1 VAEGKLRVT
10 TNKALVLEYT
20 SKKGKPVSAQI
31 PQGELSADLE
41 QLRRDFR
48 TIQQLD
54 GVEVEFDQEGSAV
67 KRIRRKG
74 QAFVPPSASSTRPQ
88 AASSARPM
96 VGTSGSTGRQPQPT
110 PGQTSKTSVQRAFH
124 NPYNF
129 IPAPP
134 RKTNDPDLGDH
145 EPVGHHRLFPDR
157 YTGVIR
163 VKMTAITPLLLPD
176 AANATDIG
184 NGHKSF
190 PVRLDADGKPYIPPT
205 SLKGMLRSAYE
216 AITNSRLAVFPG
228 HEDKLAYRMA
238 VQEGLRLVPA
248 RVENGKIILLTG
260 TSQIGPNGPDGPMYA
275 AWLPRYAHGNIG
287 PNAVSYP
294 NGKLPE
300 HGDQVDCWIELFQ
313 HYRWNRGQNRHV
325 PDFQLWRVRHIVP
338 RGQPLGPQPQPTP
351 RANHQPQR
359 SYYEPLNEFRRISG
373 YVCITNP
380 NIDRKH
386 DERVFFTSQSNPPA
400 VNITPQHR
408 EDWRMLITNYQQ
420 THEKEITSGQ
430 QGPPALQHSVWSR
443 QITGVNGDRA
453 RERTLE
459 DGTLLYVAVGGGTHF
474 TIEGLYPVNISRRL
488 FEASPLSLLDASLR
502 PATSITQL
510 SPADRVFGWVNQE
523 GKGAYRGHLRIGPV
537 TCQTSPE
544 DAIEWFNKQK
554 RNLYGEEAKREP
566 GLPLAILGQ
575 PKPQQARFYVAASP
589 DGEAQKD
596 GLDKEKAGYSSGKG
610 LRGRKVYPH
619 HKLPERYWDNP
630 MVDRTQQ
637 AMDGKYFQEY
647 RRPMLNGQE
656 QRDDQN
662 RSIQGWVKP
671 GTEFTFDIHITNLSK
686 VELGALLWLL
696 SLPKEHYHR
705 FGGGKP
711 LGFGSIRLDIDWN
724 STRIYDGKTW
734 KEIYSSLDE
743 IFPEALTETLAQQA
757 VIQAFKDAV
766 VRAYGAT
773 KSFEAISFIA
783 AFLRMAKGFDDGL
796 PVHYPRGQQKPHPEG
811 RAYEWFV
818 ANEKTQKN
826 QVVNGYALPDLVNDL
841 GLPLL
846 ESDAQG
852 QQFQRG

>member
-96 VGTSGSTGRQPQPT
+96 VGTSGSTGRQPQLT
-110 PGQTSKTSVQRAFH
+110 PGQTSKTTVQRAFH

-228 HEDKLAYRMA
+228 HEASGSRDATGHGARLAFRRPA
-238 VQEGLRLVPA
+238 RIEVVPA
-248 RVENGKIILLTG
+248 RVEECEEDRVVIRLL
-260 TSQIGPNGPDGPMYA
+260 SQLWLKSA
-275 AWLPRYAHGNIG
+275 AKLPRYEQRPQRNDRRKGESRA
-287 PNAVSYP
+287 ALRYP
-294 NGKLPE
+294 DNSLPE
-300 HGDQVDCWIELFQ
+300 NGD
-313 HYRWNRGQNRHV
+313 HV
-325 PDFQLWRVRHIVP
+325 LVRVEGNGRVSEIKRYTERTVP
-338 RGQPLGPQPQPTP
+338 QG
-351 RANHQPQR
+351 
-359 SYYEPLNEFRRISG
+359 YYEGWVL
-373 YVCITNP
+373 ITEP
-380 NIDRKH
+380 NINTKRY
-386 DERVFFTSQSNPPA
+386 ERVFVVTDKDRSLVLTNEEAQR
-400 VNITPQHR
+400 VRRLWT
-408 EDWRMLITNYQQ
+408 ELIENYQQ
-420 THEKEITSGQ
+420 THVKDLEQRRARGEKPTDYLGNEPGRT
-430 QGPPALQHSVWSR
+430 AWSR
-443 QITGVNGDRA
+443 HIWDK
-453 RERTLE
+453 EYLKLKP
-459 DGTLLYVAVGGGTHF
+459 GTLCYVRLENNSRISG
-474 TIEGLYPVNISRRL
+474 IYPVTISRDL
-488 FEASPLSLLDASLR
+488 YSVSPLSLVPPSLR
-502 PATSITQL
+502 PATQIKEL

-544 DAIEWFNKQK
+544 NAIEWFNKQK
-554 RNLYGEEAKREP
+554 RNLYGEEARREP

-647 RRPMLNGQE
+647 RRPRLNGQE

-711 LGFGSIRLDIDWN
+711 LGFGSVYLEIDWTN
-724 STRIYDGKTW
+724 TKVGNGAAW
-734 KEIYSSLDE
+734 KNAYENMDD
-743 IFPEALTETLAQQA
+743 TLNDVLSDQSAGGI
-757 VIQAFKDAV
+757 IQTFQDAV
-766 VRAYGAT
+766 KRVYGQNKA
-773 KSFEAISFIA
+773 FDEVPFIK
-783 AFLRMAKGFDDGL
+783 AFLRMAKGFDDSL
-796 PVHYPRGQQKPHPEG
+796 PVHYPRSQREPNPEG
-811 RAYEWFV
+811 LAYEWFV
-818 ANEKTQKN
+818 ENERVQ
-826 QVVNGYALPDLVNDL
+826 QGRIQHGYALPNLSEDT
-841 GLPLL
+841 GLPIL
-846 ESDAQG
+846 E
-852 QQFQRG
+852 RGERR

>member
-54 GVEVEFDQEGSAV
+54 GLEVEFDQEGSAV

-228 HEDKLAYRMA
+228 HEASGSRDATGHGARLAFRRPA
-238 VQEGLRLVPA
+238 RIEVVPA
-248 RVENGKIILLTG
+248 RVEECAEDRVVIRLL
-260 TSQIGPNGPDGPMYA
+260 SQLWLKSA
-275 AWLPRYAHGNIG
+275 AKLPRYEQRPQRNDRRKGESRA
-287 PNAVSYP
+287 ALRYP
-294 NGKLPE
+294 DNSLPE
-300 HGDQVDCWIELFQ
+300 NGD
-313 HYRWNRGQNRHV
+313 HV
-325 PDFQLWRVRHIVP
+325 LVRVEGNGRVSEIKRYTERTVP
-338 RGQPLGPQPQPTP
+338 QG
-351 RANHQPQR
+351 
-359 SYYEPLNEFRRISG
+359 YYEGWVL
-373 YVCITNP
+373 ITEP
-380 NIDRKH
+380 NINTKRY
-386 DERVFFTSQSNPPA
+386 ERVFVVTDKDRSLVLTNEEAQR
-400 VNITPQHR
+400 VRRLWT
-408 EDWRMLITNYQQ
+408 ELIENYQQ
-420 THEKEITSGQ
+420 THVKDLEQRRARGEKPTDYLGNEPGRT
-430 QGPPALQHSVWSR
+430 AWSR
-443 QITGVNGDRA
+443 HIWDK
-453 RERTLE
+453 EYLKLKP
-459 DGTLLYVAVGGGTHF
+459 GTLCYVRLENNSRISG
-474 TIEGLYPVNISRRL
+474 IYPVTISRDL
-488 FEASPLSLLDASLR
+488 YSVSPLSLVPPSLR
-502 PATSITQL
+502 PATQIKEL

-554 RNLYGEEAKREP
+554 RNLYGEEAQREP

-647 RRPMLNGQE
+647 RRPRLNGQE

-711 LGFGSIRLDIDWN
+711 LGFGSVYLEIDWTN
-724 STRIYDGKTW
+724 TKVGNGAAW
-734 KEIYSSLDE
+734 KNAYENMDD
-743 IFPEALTETLAQQA
+743 TLNDVLSDQSAGGI
-757 VIQAFKDAV
+757 IQTFQDAV
-766 VRAYGAT
+766 KRVYGQNKA
-773 KSFEAISFIA
+773 FDEVPFIK
-783 AFLRMAKGFDDGL
+783 AFLRMAKGFDDSL
-796 PVHYPRGQQKPHPEG
+796 PVHYPRSQREPNPEG
-811 RAYEWFV
+811 LAYEWFV
-818 ANEKTQKN
+818 ENERVQ
-826 QVVNGYALPDLVNDL
+826 QGRIQHGYALPNLSEDT
-841 GLPLL
+841 GLPIL
-846 ESDAQG
+846 E
-852 QQFQRG
+852 RGERR

>member
-54 GVEVEFDQEGSAV
+54 GVEVEFDQEGGAV

-88 AASSARPM
+88 AASGARPM

-176 AANATDIG
+176 AANATDIDD
-184 NGHKSF
+184 GHKSF

-228 HEDKLAYRMA
+228 HEASGSRDATGHGARLAFRRPA
-238 VQEGLRLVPA
+238 RIEVVPA
-248 RVENGKIILLTG
+248 RVEECEEDRVVIRLL
-260 TSQIGPNGPDGPMYA
+260 SQLWLKSA
-275 AWLPRYAHGNIG
+275 AKLPRYEQRPQRNDRRKGESRA
-287 PNAVSYP
+287 ALRYP
-294 NGKLPE
+294 DNSLPE
-300 HGDQVDCWIELFQ
+300 NGD
-313 HYRWNRGQNRHV
+313 HV
-325 PDFQLWRVRHIVP
+325 LVRVEGNGRVSEIKRYTERTVP
-338 RGQPLGPQPQPTP
+338 QG
-351 RANHQPQR
+351 
-359 SYYEPLNEFRRISG
+359 YYEGWVL
-373 YVCITNP
+373 ITEP
-380 NIDRKH
+380 NINTKRY
-386 DERVFFTSQSNPPA
+386 ERVFVVTDKDRSLVLTNEEAQR
-400 VNITPQHR
+400 VRRLWT
-408 EDWRMLITNYQQ
+408 ELIENYQQ
-420 THEKEITSGQ
+420 THVKDLEQRRARGEKPTDYLGNEPGRT
-430 QGPPALQHSVWSR
+430 AWSR
-443 QITGVNGDRA
+443 HIWDK
-453 RERTLE
+453 EYLKLKP
-459 DGTLLYVAVGGGTHF
+459 GTLCYVRLENNSRISG
-474 TIEGLYPVNISRRL
+474 IYPVTISRDL
-488 FEASPLSLLDASLR
+488 YSVSPLSLVPSSLR
-502 PATSITQL
+502 PATQIKEL

-537 TCQTSPE
+537 TCLTSPE
-544 DAIEWFNKQK
+544 NAIEWFNKQK
-554 RNLYGEEAKREP
+554 RNLYGEEAEREP

-619 HKLPERYWDNP
+619 HKLPEGYWDNP

-711 LGFGSIRLDIDWN
+711 LGFGSVYLEIDWTN
-724 STRIYDGKTW
+724 TKVGNGAAW
-734 KEIYSSLDE
+734 KNAYENMND
-743 IFPEALTETLAQQA
+743 TLNEVLSDQSAGE
-757 VIQAFKDAV
+757 VIRAFQDAIKRV
-766 VRAYGAT
+766 YGQNKA
-773 KSFEAISFIA
+773 FEEVPFIR
-783 AFLRMAKGFDDGL
+783 AFLRMAKGFDDSL
-796 PVHYPRGQQKPHPEG
+796 PVHYPRSQREPNPEG
-811 RAYEWFV
+811 LAYEWFV
-818 ANEKTQKN
+818 ENERVQ
-826 QVVNGYALPDLVNDL
+826 QGRIQHGYALPNLSEDT
-841 GLPLL
+841 GLPIL
-846 ESDAQG
+846 E
-852 QQFQRG
+852 RGERR

>member
-1 VAEGKLRVT
+1 MAEGKLRVT

-20 SKKGKPVSAQI
+20 SKKGKPVFAQI

-41 QLRRDFR
+41 QLRRDSR

-54 GVEVEFDQEGSAV
+54 GVEVEFDQEGGAV

-88 AASSARPM
+88 AASGARPM

-110 PGQTSKTSVQRAFH
+110 PSQTSKTSLQRAFH

-228 HEDKLAYRMA
+228 HEASGSRDATGHGARLAFRRPA
-238 VQEGLRLVPA
+238 RIEVVPA
-248 RVENGKIILLTG
+248 RVEECEEDRVVIRLL
-260 TSQIGPNGPDGPMYA
+260 SQLWLKSA
-275 AWLPRYAHGNIG
+275 AKLPRYEQRPQRNDRRKGESRA
-287 PNAVSYP
+287 ALRYP
-294 NGKLPE
+294 DNSLPE
-300 HGDQVDCWIELFQ
+300 NGD
-313 HYRWNRGQNRHV
+313 HV
-325 PDFQLWRVRHIVP
+325 LVRVEGNGRVSEIKRYTERTVP
-338 RGQPLGPQPQPTP
+338 QG
-351 RANHQPQR
+351 
-359 SYYEPLNEFRRISG
+359 YYEGWVL
-373 YVCITNP
+373 ITEP
-380 NIDRKH
+380 NINTKRY
-386 DERVFFTSQSNPPA
+386 ERVFVVTSKDRLLVLTNEEAQR
-400 VNITPQHR
+400 IRRLWT
-408 EDWRMLITNYQQ
+408 ELIENYQQ
-420 THEKEITSGQ
+420 THVKDLEQRRIRGENPTDYLGNEP
-430 QGPPALQHSVWSR
+430 GRTAWSR
-443 QITGVNGDRA
+443 HIWDK
-453 RERTLE
+453 EYLKLKP
-459 DGTLLYVAVGGGTHF
+459 GTLCYVRLENNSRISG
-474 TIEGLYPVNISRRL
+474 IYPVTISRDL
-488 FEASPLSLLDASLR
+488 YSVSPLSLVPPSLR
-502 PATSITQL
+502 PATQIKEL

-705 FGGGKP
+705 FGGAKP
-711 LGFGSIRLDIDWN
+711 LGFGSVYLEIDWTN
-724 STRIYDGKTW
+724 TKVGNGAAW
-734 KEIYSSLDE
+734 KNAYENMDD
-743 IFPEALTETLAQQA
+743 TLNDVLSDQSAGGI
-757 VIQAFKDAV
+757 IQTFQDAV
-766 VRAYGAT
+766 KRVYGQNKA
-773 KSFEAISFIA
+773 FDEVPFIK
-783 AFLRMAKGFDDGL
+783 AFLRMAKGFDDSL
-796 PVHYPRGQQKPHPEG
+796 PVHYPRSQREPNPEG
-811 RAYEWFV
+811 LAYEWFV
-818 ANEKTQKN
+818 ENERVQ
-826 QVVNGYALPDLVNDL
+826 QGRIQHGYALPNLSEDT
-841 GLPLL
+841 GLPIL
-846 ESDAQG
+846 E
-852 QQFQRG
+852 RGERR

>member
-1 VAEGKLRVT
+1 MADGKLRVT

-20 SKKGKPVSAQI
+20 SKKGKPVLAQI

-41 QLRRDFR
+41 QLRRDSR

-54 GVEVEFDQEGSAV
+54 GVEVEFDQEGGAV

-74 QAFVPPSASSTRPQ
+74 QAFVPPSAPSTRPQ
-88 AASSARPM
+88 AASGARPM

-110 PGQTSKTSVQRAFH
+110 PGQTSKTSLQRAFH

-184 NGHKSF
+184 DGHKSF

-205 SLKGMLRSAYE
+205 SIKGMLRSAYE

-228 HEDKLAYRMA
+228 HEASGSRDATGHGARLAFRRPA
-238 VQEGLRLVPA
+238 RIEVVPA
-248 RVENGKIILLTG
+248 RVEECEEDRVVIRLL
-260 TSQIGPNGPDGPMYA
+260 SQLWLKSA
-275 AWLPRYAHGNIG
+275 AKLPRYEQRPQRNDRRKGESRA
-287 PNAVSYP
+287 ALRYP
-294 NGKLPE
+294 DNSLPE
-300 HGDQVDCWIELFQ
+300 NGD
-313 HYRWNRGQNRHV
+313 HV
-325 PDFQLWRVRHIVP
+325 LVRVEGNGRVSEIKRYTERTVP
-338 RGQPLGPQPQPTP
+338 QG
-351 RANHQPQR
+351 
-359 SYYEPLNEFRRISG
+359 YYEGWVL
-373 YVCITNP
+373 ITEP
-380 NIDRKH
+380 NINTKRY
-386 DERVFFTSQSNPPA
+386 ERVFVVTDKDRSLVLTNEEAQR
-400 VNITPQHR
+400 VRRLWT
-408 EDWRMLITNYQQ
+408 ELIENYQQ
-420 THEKEITSGQ
+420 THVKDLEQRRARGEKPTDYLGNEPGRT
-430 QGPPALQHSVWSR
+430 AWSR
-443 QITGVNGDRA
+443 HIWDK
-453 RERTLE
+453 EYLKLKP
-459 DGTLLYVAVGGGTHF
+459 GTLCYVRLENNSRISG
-474 TIEGLYPVNISRRL
+474 IYPVTISRDL
-488 FEASPLSLLDASLR
+488 YSVSPLSLVPPSLR
-502 PATSITQL
+502 PATQIKEL

-523 GKGAYRGHLRIGPV
+523 GKGAYRGHLRIGPI

-544 DAIEWFNKQK
+544 NAIEWFNNQK

-630 MVDRTQQ
+630 MEDRTRQ

-696 SLPKEHYHR
+696 SLPKDHYHR

-757 VIQAFKDAV
+757 VIQAFKDTV

-818 ANEKTQKN
+818 ANEKTQRN

-846 ESDAQG
+846 DSDAQG
-852 QQFQRG
+852 QQSQRGKGEKRR